1 MYRDQLKRSIA
12 FVLLCSTVFAT
23 IPVSATE
30 LASPNSSLGYVT
42 GVGPVSLRGIPMM
55 QEGTV
60 FGGDDLQVGAK
71 GYAKVTLVGGYK
83 LELDESTNV
92 NIRQNR
98 NNIVVQIRS
107 GNVGFTAAKS
117 SELTLLAGPYEVSV
131 DNASSGNLSV
141 IGTGEMG
148 VRTMKGKVT
157 VRQTTTKSSYV
168 VAQGQERVLTFDGE
182 SREPL
187 TQVASNV
194 PTPIPAVP
202 PPIPQRSPG
211 SSGLSA
217 VTWIA
222 IAAGIGGAAATL
234 AFLASSSTTSSSSPN
249 KNSVAQQNL
258 DSVVSAA
265 KSATSANNQ
274 LSTAAGQTLN
284 AIGTS
289 PTRATLR
296 NRGLA
301 IQAAATNIATQ
312 LASITTQLN
321 SLQVALN
328 GGTDI
333 SAALETVRLALNV
346 QINSLNT
353 QITALKTLITDA
365 GVAGVK
371 GLPNFKISLVASA
384 PALVSCSVPGC

>member
-1 MYRDQLKRSIA
+1 MYRDRLKRFI
-12 FVLLCSTVFAT
+12 VLILLCSTVFAT
-23 IPVSATE
+23 TPVSATE
-30 LASPNSSLGYVT
+30 LATPNSSLGYVS
-42 GVGPVSLRGIPMM
+42 GVGPVSLRGIPIR

-83 LELDESTNV
+83 LELDESTSV

-141 IGTGEMG
+141 IGTGAMG
-148 VRTMKGKVT
+148 VRTMKGKLT

-168 VAQGQERVLTFDGE
+168 VAQGQERILTFDGE

-187 TQVASNV
+187 TQIASNV

-234 AFLASSSTTSSSSPN
+234 AILTSSSTTSSSSAN
-249 KNSVAQQNL
+249 KNTVSQQNL

-265 KSATSANNQ
+265 KSATSADNQ

-289 PTRATLR
+289 PTRAPLR
-296 NRGLA
+296 DRGVA
-301 IQAAATNIATQ
+301 IQATATDIGTK
-312 LASITTQLN
+312 LASITAQLN
-321 SLQVALN
+321 SLQATLN
-328 GGTDI
+328 GSTDI
-333 SAALETVRLALNV
+333 SAALETARLALNV

-365 GVAGVK
+365 GTAGVK
-371 GLPNFKISLVASA
+371 GLPNFKISLVATA
-384 PALVSCSVPGC
+384 PPPISSSTP

>member
-83 LELDESTNV
+83 LELDESTSV

-107 GNVGFTAAKS
+107 GNIGFTAAKS

-141 IGTGEMG
+141 IGTDAMG
-148 VRTMKGKVT
+148 VRAMKGKLT

-168 VAQGQERVLTFDGE
+168 VAQGQERILTFDGE

-187 TQVASNV
+187 TQIASNV

-202 PPIPQRSPG
+202 PPIPQRSA
-211 SSGLSA
+211 SSGLST

-222 IAAGIGGAAATL
+222 IAAGVGGTAAAL
-234 AFLASSSTTSSSSPN
+234 AFLAT
-249 KNSVAQQNL
+249 
-258 DSVVSAA
+258 
-265 KSATSANNQ
+265 
-274 LSTAAGQTLN
+274 
-284 AIGTS
+284 
-289 PTRATLR
+289 
-296 NRGLA
+296 
-301 IQAAATNIATQ
+301 
-312 LASITTQLN
+312 
-321 SLQVALN
+321 
-328 GGTDI
+328 
-333 SAALETVRLALNV
+333 
-346 QINSLNT
+346 
-353 QITALKTLITDA
+353 
-365 GVAGVK
+365 
-371 GLPNFKISLVASA
+371 
-384 PALVSCSVPGC
+384 

>member
-1 MYRDQLKRSIA
+1 MYRDQLQRSIA

-217 VTWIA
+217 VTWTA

-265 KSATSANNQ
+265 KSATSADSQ
-274 LSTAAGQTLN
+274 LSTAAVQTVN